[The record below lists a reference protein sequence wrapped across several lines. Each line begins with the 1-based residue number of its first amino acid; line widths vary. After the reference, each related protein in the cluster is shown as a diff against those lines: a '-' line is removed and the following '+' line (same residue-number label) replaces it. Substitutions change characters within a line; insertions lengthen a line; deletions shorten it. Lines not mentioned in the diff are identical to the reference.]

1 MVFSLVYEEDTH
13 RNAKIL
19 VRRGSRTIYTHL
31 NSSGHK
37 TDIYFTLRVQFEM
50 YYQVVRRIKNE
61 NLTYIY
67 FSLNVTS
74 QGLVEDGFLKG
85 IKGVFW

>member
-1 MVFSLVYEEDTH
+1 
-13 RNAKIL
+13 
-19 VRRGSRTIYTHL
+19 
-31 NSSGHK
+31 
-37 TDIYFTLRVQFEM
+37 M